1 MTSWFVGSGHTISDF
16 VYWDFLVIIATAYMN
31 FGIILQRKGM

>member
-1 MTSWFVGSGHTISDF
+1 MSGP

-31 FGIILQRKGM
+31 FRIILQRKGM